1 MNRFKLSTAAIVFS
15 FLLGCSSHDSPEP
28 APPRKTVFD
37 PLTQD
42 LDRARAAQQSVDQ
55 GAARERAAIDAEER
69 GDKSP

>member
-1 MNRFKLSTAAIVFS
+1 MNRFKLSTAAILVS
-15 FLLGCSSHDSPEP
+15 FLLGCSSKDSPEP

-42 LDRARAAQQSVDQ
+42 LDRARAAQQTIDQ